1 MNKLIDVS
9 AHNGLIDWQKVK
21 KSGID
26 GVIIRTGFG
35 QEHASQIDTRF
46 EANYKGCKAVG
57 LPVGVYHYSYAE
69 SAAEALLEA
78 EFVLKL
84 LKDKQLE
91 YPVYF
96 DIEEKSQVK
105 LPKEVCDSIVTAFC
119 SKLEK
124 AGYWAGV
131 YSFDGFF
138 SSNLSTAIIQR
149 FSAWVARVENIKPT
163 YCKAYG
169 MHQYSW
175 KGFVSGIVG
184 EVDLNYCFK
193 DFPDLIK
200 SKGLNGFTVKED
212 TYKITAVKAGLCR
225 AEAVYKQKMF
235 EAEGYTVE
243 VVKE

>member
-1 MNKLIDVS
+1 MVKLIDVS
-9 AHNGLIDWQKVK
+9 AHNGVIDWQKVK
-21 KSGID
+21 NYGVQ

-35 QEHASQIDTRF
+35 QEHASQVDTRF

-78 EFVLKL
+78 DFVLKL
-84 LKDKQLE
+84 LKGKQFE
-91 YPVYF
+91 YPIYF
-96 DIEEKSQVK
+96 DIEDSTQVK

-124 AGYWAGV
+124 SGYWAGV

-175 KGFVSGIVG
+175 KGFVPGISG
-184 EVDLNYCFK
+184 EVDMNYCYK
-193 DFPDLIK
+193 DFPALIK
-200 SKGLNGFTVKED
+200 DRKLNGFDKCT
-212 TYKITAVKAGLCR
+212 ITATKVAGQ
-225 AEAVYKQKMF
+225 AEAIVWRQRL
-235 EAEGYTVE
+235 EAEGYKVNIT
-243 VVKE
+243 

>member
-1 MNKLIDVS
+1 MTKLIDVS
-9 AHNGLIDWQKVK
+9 AHNGIFDWVKVK

-46 EANYKGCKAVG
+46 EANYNGCKAVG

-69 SAAEALLEA
+69 NATEALLEA

-84 LKDKQLE
+84 LKDKQFE
-91 YPVYF
+91 YPIYF
-96 DIEEKSQVK
+96 DIEDKVHTK
-105 LPKEVCDSIVTAFC
+105 LSREICDSIVTAFC

-124 AGYWAGV
+124 AGYWSGV
-131 YSFDGFF
+131 YSFDSFF
-138 SSNLSTAIIQR
+138 ATHLSTAIVQR
-149 FSAWVARVENIKPT
+149 YSAWVARVENVKPIH
-163 YCKAYG
+163 CKAYG
-169 MHQYSW
+169 MWQYSW
-175 KGFVSGIVG
+175 KGFVSGISG

-193 DFPDLIK
+193 DFPALIK